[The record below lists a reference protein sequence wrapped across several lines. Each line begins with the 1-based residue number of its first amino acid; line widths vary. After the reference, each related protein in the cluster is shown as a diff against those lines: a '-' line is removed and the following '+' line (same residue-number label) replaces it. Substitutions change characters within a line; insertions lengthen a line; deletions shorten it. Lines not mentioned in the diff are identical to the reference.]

1 MRIRSLILI
10 GLALLVVS
18 AAAAGQ
24 AAAPDAVKYVA
35 TRSGDHTTIRAVR
48 VSDGKVLRSRS
59 IAGAYSVPAVAADGS
74 RDGVSGDGST
84 LVLAAP
90 AAKGESRF
98 ALVSTSTLAVRRTID
113 LAASFTYDAVSPN
126 ANVVYFIQF
135 LEGTRYQVRAYSP
148 KLGRL
153 FEQVV
158 VAKGEAGEPM
168 EGYAVT
174 RATSRDGEWAYT
186 LYGREG
192 AGKAFVH
199 SLATEYR
206 FALCIDLPWSAS
218 RATMLKVKM
227 SVAPNGDLTLRD
239 RKGRIAVI
247 DGVNHQLRSLRSPVG

>member
-1 MRIRSLILI
+1 MRTRSLILI

-35 TRSGDHTTIRAVR
+35 IRSGDHTTIRAVR

-59 IAGAYSVPAVAADGS
+59 VAGRYSIPTVAADGS
-74 RDGVSGDGST
+74 RDGVSADGNT

-90 AAKGESRF
+90 AGKGTSRF
-98 ALVSTSTLAVRRTID
+98 ALVSTTTLAVRRTIE
-113 LAASFTYDAVSPN
+113 LAGSFTYDAVSPD
-126 ANVVYFIQF
+126 AGIVYFIEY

-148 KLGRL
+148 TLGRL
-153 FEQVV
+153 LERVV
-158 VAKGEAGEPM
+158 VAKGEANEPM

-174 RATSRDGEWAYT
+174 RATSHDGDWAYT

-192 AGKAFVH
+192 GGEAFVH

-218 RATMLKVKM
+218 RATMLKLKM
-227 SVAPNGDLTLRD
+227 SVAPNGDLTIRD
-239 RKGRIAVI
+239 RKGTIAVI
-247 DGVNHQLRSLRSPVG
+247 DGVNHQLRSLRSPAG